1 MPRVINWGPLV
12 TIEKEGT
19 YQPSRIKS
27 SSYGCTDFRRE
38 TKTRVNSLADGCISV
53 HKKNGEYNESKNQPN
68 ELRIVGILIGNEITI
83 TVEYPPGKLKLNI

>member
-1 MPRVINWGPLV
+1 MASQAW
-12 TIEKEGT
+12 
-19 YQPSRIKS
+19 
-27 SSYGCTDFRRE
+27 
-38 TKTRVNSLADGCISV
+38 GCISV

>member
-1 MPRVINWGPLV
+1 MPTVINWGPLV
-12 TIEKEGT
+12 TIEKKGT

-27 SSYGCTDFRRE
+27 RE

-68 ELRIVGILIGNEITI
+68 ELGIVGILIIGNEITI
-83 TVEYPPGKLKLNI
+83 TVEYLPGKLKLNI